1 MSEEKNV
8 AKVPLSKN
16 KTLKKVLF
24 GALGVLAA
32 AAIVVFIIITVIKFA
47 EDSSPK
53 YDESYQYDGISL
65 VGTWREY
72 NHDDGGYVLIEY
84 KADGTIIKTS
94 YTFGIKDQQIGG
106 TYKVSLPN
114 SITIE
119 YEGSSGETKETS
131 NFSID
136 ELGTLVIYTLGDMG
150 YEHRAFVPNDLSFA
164 KGENKLLGS
173 WRFKENNDI
182 SITFGDDGYGYFAY
196 ISNPNERDDFAYSYR
211 GDSELFMLYVIRF
224 EGTPDIP
231 SGGIIAP
238 SYKIEGDTLTIYG
251 NNANGG
257 YIEQI
262 YERIK

>member
-1 MSEEKNV
+1 MSEEKSV
-8 AKVPLSKN
+8 ARVPLSKN
-16 KTLKKVLF
+16 KAFKRVLF
-24 GALGVLAA
+24 GVLGVLAV
-32 AAIVVFIIITVIKFA
+32 AAIVVFIIITVIKFT

-72 NHDDGGYVLIEY
+72 NHDDSGYLLYEY
-84 KADGTIIKTS
+84 KSDGTITKTS
-94 YTFGIKDQQIGG
+94 YTYGIKDQQITG

-119 YEGSSGETKETS
+119 YGDTRETS

-136 ELGTLVIYTLGDMG
+136 EIGTLVLYTLGDMG
-150 YEHRAFVPNDLSFA
+150 YEHRAFVPSDLTFA

-173 WRFKENNDI
+173 WRLKENNDI
-182 SITFGDDGYGYFAY
+182 SITFGNDGYGNFAY
-196 ISNPNERDDFAYSYR
+196 ISNPNKRDDFAYSYR
-211 GDSELFMLYVIRF
+211 GDSELYMLYVIRF

-231 SGGIIAP
+231 SGSIMAP
-238 SYKIEGDTLTIYG
+238 SYKIEGNTLTIYG
-251 NNANGG
+251 NDANGG